1 MLLLHG
7 YGSRKESFY
16 YQIKHLSEKFCVTA
30 PDFPCFGGSERTDTP
45 WSVGDYAAWLEKF
58 IKKLQLDSP
67 HIIAHSFGARVAF
80 KLLAE
85 HKNLADRLIIC
96 GGAGI
101 VKPRSLQYIRRVNA
115 YRRVK
120 KLFPKYAEK
129 HFGSEEYKSLSP
141 MMKESYKLIVN
152 EDLKDCVKKIC
163 NPTLLLYGV
172 DDTVTPPS
180 EEGEIFHSLI
190 AGSRLEILSGG
201 HFGFC
206 EYPLLYN
213 QKISEFLER

>member
-16 YQIKHLSEKFCVTA
+16 YQIKHLSGRFCVTV
-30 PDFPCFGGSERTDTP
+30 PDFPCFGGSEQTDRA
-45 WSVGDYAAWLEKF
+45 WNVGDYAVWLEKF
-58 IKKLQLDSP
+58 IKSLRLCRP
-67 HIIAHSFGARVAF
+67 HIVAHSFGARVAF
-80 KLLAE
+80 KLLSE
-85 HKNLADRLIIC
+85 RGELADRLVVC

-101 VKPRSLQYIRRVNA
+101 VKPRSPKYTRRVNA

-120 KLFPKYAEK
+120 KLFPKFAEK
-129 HFGSEEYKSLSP
+129 HFGSEEYRRLSP

-152 EDLKDCVKKIC
+152 EDLKDCAKNIK
-163 NPTLLLYGV
+163 NPTLLLYGEN
-172 DDTVTPPS
+172 DTVTPPS
-180 EEGEIFHSLI
+180 EEGEIFHRLI
-190 AGSRLEILSGG
+190 ADSQFEILSGG

>member
-7 YGSRKESFY
+7 YASRKESFY
-16 YQIKHLSEKFCVTA
+16 YQIKHLSESFCVTA
-30 PDFPCFGGSERTDTP
+30 PDFPCFGGSEKTDTP
-45 WSVGDYAAWLEKF
+45 WSVGDYAVWLEKF
-58 IKKLQLDSP
+58 IKSLQLSRP

-80 KLLAE
+80 KLLSERGYLAE
-85 HKNLADRLIIC
+85 KLVIC

-101 VKPRSLQYIRRVNA
+101 VKPRSSKYIRRVNA

-129 HFGSEEYKSLSP
+129 HFGSEEYKSLSS

-152 EDLKDCVKKIC
+152 EDLKDCAKKIR
-163 NPTLLLYGV
+163 NPTLLLYGE

-190 AGSRLEILSGG
+190 AGSEFQILSGG

-213 QKISEFLER
+213 QKISEFLEI